1 MTNCSLALYL
11 STSLACL
18 CYNKEDEDKDNSW
31 KVNNMLWLVI
41 VSIDDVTTL
50 LFSTNDADEVT
61 DFVHDHFVSDDDYM
75 IISADMALDTVC

>member
-1 MTNCSLALYL
+1 
-11 STSLACL
+11 
-18 CYNKEDEDKDNSW
+18 
-31 KVNNMLWLVI
+31 MLWLVI